1 MRLSRQLVLNRLGWC
16 ALYSLAF
23 LTIVPLSTAQG
34 LVSSDLSGLR
44 TVGSVAISPDDHRV
58 AYTVVMRDRPG
69 RPYGQLWIM
78 ELATQKSVRVGGEKD
93 SGGGPLW
100 SPDDKWLAFQGSQGD
115 KRGLFMARPDG
126 SDITFLAPLHDT
138 NSPLPG
144 TGKRSEEH
152 TSELQSLAYLV
163 CRLLLEKKKKKK

>member
-34 LVSSDLSGLR
+34 LVSSDLSRLR
-44 TVGSVAISPDDHRV
+44 NVGSVAISPDAHRV

-78 ELATQKSVRVGGEKD
+78 ELATQKSVRVGGENA
-93 SGGGPLW
+93 SGRGPLRTPEG
-100 SPDDKWLAFQGSQGD
+100 SGTAFQGSPRSKQVRCMLSPGV
-115 KRGLFMARPDG
+115 RTR
-126 SDITFLAPLHDT
+126 TFSPPPPYAT
-138 NSPLPG
+138 SPLPG
-144 TGKRSEEH
+144 
-152 TSELQSLAYLV
+152 
-163 CRLLLEKKKKKK
+163 